1 MAEVECTHLDQIED
15 VTPLTPQGCGE
26 CMKTG
31 DRWVHLR
38 ICLSCG
44 AVNCCD
50 SSPNKHATGHF
61 HHSGH
66 PLVQSFQPG
75 EDWLWCYV
83 DQFAMD
89 PA

>member
-50 SSPNKHATGHF
+50 SSPNKHATQHF